1 MQTLRLSELLQ
12 KQFIGT
18 EDLRRD
24 LTAIL
29 KKLSKERGKI
39 IITQNGKPKAVLLD
53 IDSYID
59 QEELAEQIADQ
70 DPKLIK
76 ELNKIVDEVESG
88 KSKLIPAEVALK
100 KLGLDYV

>member
-1 MQTLRLSELLQ
+1 MQTLRLSQIL
-12 KQFIGT
+12 KKKFIGT

-29 KKLSKERGKI
+29 QQLSKKGGEI
-39 IITQNGKPKAVLLD
+39 IITQRGKPKAVLLD

-76 ELNKIVDEVESG
+76 HLNKIVENYESG
-88 KSKLIPAEVALK
+88 KDKGVPAEEVFK
-100 KLGLDYV
+100 KLGI